1 MANQPLGASVVFESK
16 PKALFEFTIRKG
28 SLTGWCV
35 YTPGPAQ
42 FGPTAMGDDA
52 FFSTEKE
59 MLEWLAK
66 KLGGDAGAS
75 S

>member
-1 MANQPLGASVVFESK
+1 
-16 PKALFEFTIRKG
+16 
-28 SLTGWCV
+28 
-35 YTPGPAQ
+35 
-42 FGPTAMGDDA
+42 MGDDA